1 MDNNVGTI
9 TLGTKVDTKGVDKGL
24 VDIERKVT
32 GKGFMNKFSR
42 MFSGIFSKASS
53 GASKLTSSMS
63 KGMTT
68 LMKGIGSIGASIGGI
83 AKTIGG
89 ISLIG
94 IVGLIML
101 ASSKSETAKA
111 QLEQIVTIITNI
123 ANQLAELLLPIA
135 ETIVNWIYKAVGLF
149 AIFLEDILGIDM
161 ASKSVSNNFKET
173 TKSVKALKKQ
183 LLGFDEMNILNK
195 DTGTTGALGGLGGT
209 NDKTGSK
216 DYGIY
221 NDMSDLNKDLA
232 DLDLVAVYTGDDLK
246 ETRLQLEQLIA
257 DVKLGNATMTK
268 ANGIITIT
276 DKVGNSIKLTANEY
290 ERLLDDINHSRV
302 TSRNL
307 DIWWKVKDAFTDWN
321 INTFRKYMSKSIDL
335 AKNGVKNY
343 TKEIEIAKDNFVK
356 NLDGATY
363 SFKDGIYEITMT
375 NGEVVRLT
383 KEQWAE
389 LQPYMKYVGLNI
401 ESNVN
406 NTGGKIQTKSTE
418 TKNKIVK
425 DAKETRD
432 EVVGYINEISG
443 TNNTTNN
450 DIQEGASGVAR
461 GVATAWE
468 GATNSVTGGLNQ
480 VQDKSKTSSK
490 QSVNNIEDI
499 YGKLPKWMQ
508 DNVFVQLLRDFGV
521 LGTDTGQTFGKGLK
535 DVINKV
541 IDKIETTINN
551 VFANAIN
558 MYKKFGINMTA
569 PKIKLPRLAKG
580 GIINQPGRGINYGMA
595 NIGERGREGVIPLD
609 NQSALNTIADAIAN
623 KITINL
629 TSVTELD
636 GRVIARNVTQVMN
649 DMNFASNG
657 GVI

>member
-9 TLGTKVDTKGVDKGL
+9 TLSTEVDTKGVDKGL

-53 GASKLTSSMS
+53 GASKLTSSIN
-63 KGMTT
+63 KGMTSII
-68 LMKGIGSIGASIGGI
+68 KDIGSIASGVSGIGTII
-83 AKTIGG
+83 AA
-89 ISLIG
+89 ISLVGIIG
-94 IVGLIML
+94 MVAL
-101 ASSKSETAKA
+101 AAAKSEEARQ
-111 QLEQIVTIITNI
+111 QLEQIANIIIGIIDALGN
-123 ANQLAELLLPIA
+123 LLLPIA
-135 ETIVNWIYKAVGLF
+135 ETIVDWIYKAVGIF
-149 AIFLEDILGIDM
+149 GIFLKDILGIDL
-161 ASKSVSNNFKET
+161 ATKSVSNNMKKT
-173 TKSVKALKKQ
+173 TKSAKELRKQ

-195 DTGTTGALGGLGGT
+195 DGTTGALGGLGG
-209 NDKTGSK
+209 NGSKTTTK

-221 NDMSDLNKDLA
+221 NDMSGLNKGLA
-232 DLDLVAVYTGDDLK
+232 DLGVVAVYTGDDLK

-257 DVKLGNATMTK
+257 DAKNGKATMTK
-268 ANGIITIT
+268 ANGIVTII
-276 DKVGNSIKLTANEY
+276 DKVGNTIKFTTNEY
-290 ERLLDDINHSRV
+290 ERLLDDINNSRV

-307 DIWWKVKDAFTDWN
+307 DIWWKVKDAFQGWN
-321 INTFRKYMSKSIDL
+321 IQSFKKYMGKAISVANDGSKSMQ
-335 AKNGVKNY
+335 
-343 TKEIEIAKDNFVK
+343 KEIEIVKQNFLK

-363 SFKDGIYEITMT
+363 SFKDGIYEIKMT
-375 NGEVVRLT
+375 NGEIVKLT

-401 ESNVN
+401 VSDTN
-406 NTGGKIQTKSTE
+406 NTGGKIQTKSAE
-418 TKNKIVK
+418 TKNKVVK
-425 DAKETRD
+425 DAKEARD
-432 EVVGYINEISG
+432 EILGYIDDISG
-443 TNNTTNN
+443 ANNKTNS
-450 DIQEGASGVAR
+450 DIQEGANGTANGVTSSWGAISK
-461 GVATAWE
+461 GVSSALAGIE
-468 GATNSVTGGLNQ
+468 E
-480 VQDKSKTSSK
+480 DSKTSSK
-490 QSVNNIEDI
+490 KSADNVKEE
-499 YGKLPKWMQ
+499 YKGLPGWMEN
-508 DNVFVQLLRDFGV
+508 NVFVKLLKEFGV

-535 DVINKV
+535 DAINKV
-541 IDKIETTINN
+541 LDKIENSINSVFTT
-551 VFANAIN
+551 ATN
-558 MYKKFGINMTA
+558 MFKKFGISVPI
-569 PKIKLPRLAKG
+569 PKVKFPRLAKG